1 MPVVGRGAARMC
13 LRLWRTCSW
22 LSLVQDLSF
31 GLSDAICCIPHV
43 SKKERVRLAVRTSI
57 GIKVRAVWLSQKGNV
72 FRATVRARTR
82 GRGVGCKVGFGVG
95 VGVVVG
101 LVGGGCWVGGMGV
114 VDGVGVRVAG
124 VFEGGGDGG
133 VAGRMGLP
141 RSERRVRRSGAV
153 RSIVSGCG
161 VVVAW

>member
-43 SKKERVRLAVRTSI
+43 SKKERVRVAMRSLI
-57 GIKVRAVWLSQKGNV
+57 GIEFGAVWLSQKGNV
-72 FRATVRARTR
+72 FRVAAGARAR

-95 VGVVVG
+95 VGVVVV
-101 LVGGGCWVGGMGV
+101 LVGGGCGVVGMCV